1 MGSATGAPGYPPL
14 TMFKILLLE
23 QRRPLSD
30 PAAEEAV
37 SDRLSFRGFCGLP
50 LEAERR
56 ITSRFGVSPDDR
68 RRLLPSRGESGRKI
82 RVKVLKT
89 LVWWKEN
96 ETCQHPFLGFSQ
108 AFSWKKRT
116 IRQRS
121 PIPTR
126 KGIGLRRQGEAQD
139 PLKFL

>member
-68 RRLLPSRGESGRKI
+68 RRLLPSRGGVR
-82 RVKVLKT
+82 
-89 LVWWKEN
+89 KEN
-96 ETCQHPFLGFSQ
+96 P
-108 AFSWKKRT
+108 R
-116 IRQRS
+116 
-121 PIPTR
+121 
-126 KGIGLRRQGEAQD
+126 
-139 PLKFL
+139 